1 VTRRASFSACVIAV
15 VVALAGPG
23 CRQVTPL
30 PADALQ
36 DIQSLEQFHAAF
48 NGEVNRPRLLV
59 LLSPT

>member
-1 VTRRASFSACVIAV
+1 MCVVAI
-15 VVALAGPG
+15 VVALAGAG

-48 NGEVNRPRLLV
+48 NGDVNRPRLLV